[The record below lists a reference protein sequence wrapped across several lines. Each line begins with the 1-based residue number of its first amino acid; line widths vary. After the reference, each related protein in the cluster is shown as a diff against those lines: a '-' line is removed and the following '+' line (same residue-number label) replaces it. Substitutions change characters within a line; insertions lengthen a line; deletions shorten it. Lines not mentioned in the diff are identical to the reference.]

1 MEVEMAHWLRALAA
15 LGEDLGLIPGTHR
28 VAPNNL

>member
-1 MEVEMAHWLRALAA
+1 MEVEMAQRLRALAA
-15 LGEDLGLIPGTHR
+15 LGDLGLIPGTHR